1 MRDGTPDN
9 ELKIRTVGGRRAMER
24 AHADD
29 AEWEAEQERDGAE
42 FASLYAT
49 GVITEV
55 LGALKS
61 GKEATVYV
69 CRAGRDLVAAK
80 VYRAREN
87 RDFRNAAV
95 YDDGRQFLEERVG
108 RAVRTKTAFGREAEQ
123 GRWKYREWERL
134 TQLHLA
140 GVAVPKPVT
149 VSGGVIVMEYIGDEN
164 GAAPRLRDVTLT
176 KVQAEKTFRWLL
188 YDIELML
195 SVNVVHAD
203 LSPYNI
209 LWWQDRAFIIDLP
222 QAVDPRFNR
231 NARALLHRD
240 VSNVC
245 HYFARAGVQANPE
258 RITADL
264 WRRFMRA
271 EL

>member
-1 MRDGTPDN
+1 MTYEPEEEMKDGTLLN
-9 ELKIRTVGGRRAMER
+9 EGW
-24 AHADD
+24 D
-29 AEWEAEQERDGAE
+29 APFDGDGTE
-42 FASLYAT
+42 FESLYAT
-49 GVITEV
+49 GIITEV

-69 CRAGRDLVAAK
+69 CRARSGLVAAK
-80 VYRAREN
+80 LYRAREH
-87 RDFRNAAV
+87 RDFRNATV
-95 YDDGRQFLEERVG
+95 YDDGRQFLEERVA
-108 RAVRTKTAFGREAEQ
+108 RAVRSKTGFGRTAEQ
-123 GRWKYREWERL
+123 SRWKYREWERL
-134 TQLHLA
+134 NALHAA
-140 GVAVPKPVT
+140 GVAVPKPLA
-149 VSGGVIVMEYIGDEN
+149 VSDGVVVMEYIGDEQV
-164 GAAPRLRDVTLT
+164 AAPRLHDVTLA
-176 KVQAEKTFRWLL
+176 KDVAARALKWLL

-209 LWWQDRAFIIDLP
+209 LWWKERAIVIDLP

-245 HYFARAGVQANPE
+245 RYFARAGVAIDAE
-258 RITADL
+258 WVTRDL